1 MSTTSGGSKD
11 KMWKKGRERESV
23 RRERGGSPQAK
34 AKSSN
39 VDLSEPIMAR
49 RMCR

>member
-11 KMWKKGRERESV
+11 KMWKKGRDREREE
-23 RRERGGSPQAK
+23 REGGSQQAK

-49 RMCR
+49 RMYR